1 MMSRWFRDNGLLR
14 ATWQYY
20 WRQPLQALLALFGIA
35 LGVAAISAMDSV
47 YEQASL
53 SHERGL
59 SGLYGPARYE
69 ITAADGNGLNEQ
81 SYVRL
86 RRQWGAI
93 AASPLLRGPV
103 QVARYQLELV
113 GVDPFALAAL
123 GVYPQAGESSTGA
136 ALERFDISTLL
147 RNPRA
152 VAMGAD
158 MAQRLNLTVG
168 DVFEANIA
176 GRQRRLELGL
186 VWQSVGWAEGWI
198 LTDIAQAQVWLERQG
213 LLDQI
218 LLAEEDTAL
227 LTAIEASLTEGVLLR
242 AVDDRRAVQR
252 MSQAFY
258 TNLRAMGLLAWL
270 LGIFLAY
277 NAYALMSRQRWREF
291 AHWRTLGVTPAEL
304 VRMLVVDAT
313 LLGLVGGLLGVWM
326 GRYLAALLL
335 PAVTTIGAA
344 FYDGAIAS
352 SIVPPTAWLKA
363 GLGPLAAWAALLP
376 LALAIYRLRAAQL
389 ARDLDE
395 PQQQRSKAKIAA
407 GIGLLSIL
415 IAMIL
420 RQQLAWGGADSVHLG
435 FAVLFLLFVGYAL
448 VVPWLTRVLLQLLPL
463 GERLSAALLR
473 QHLSRQGVAQAAFVI
488 ALAAGLG
495 IGVMIQ
501 SFRDSVVDWLGQV
514 LWAEHYISVP
524 NGASNS
530 PLTAQRLAE
539 LRRVDGVIHAGG
551 VRTSRRQADDGTW
564 YNLNAYALEMES
576 LRRFPLFSGHVN
588 QAYERWQAGE
598 GWFVNEA
605 LARLRGIEVGDV
617 IAVQAG
623 AEWVRLPVL
632 AINADYSADEGALVM
647 AWSHYAQRFRDP
659 NLDAMG
665 LVTASGVQWSPV
677 RARVEALLPPE
688 TAVRWVS
695 QQGIYQRS
703 LEVFD
708 QTFSVTHAG
717 RWLILLIAL
726 VAVAGAMV
734 AMVMAQR
741 PWLGT
746 LRALGVTP
754 AGLMMVIVEQGLILG
769 FVAACLALPL
779 GIGVSWVL
787 AQDIMRVSFGWLLP
801 VKLQWGH
808 MAFIF
813 IQSFVVVIV
822 ASLYPA
828 WRWRHENLRQGG
840 GR

>member
-1 MMSRWFRDNGLLR
+1 MNNGLLR

-59 SGLYGPARYE
+59 SGLYGPARHE
-69 ITAADGNGLNEQ
+69 ITAADGTGLDEQ
-81 SYVRL
+81 VYVRL
-86 RRQWGAI
+86 RREWGAL
-93 AASPLLRGPV
+93 AASPLLRGPL
-103 QVARYQLELV
+103 QVDRYSLELV
-113 GVDPFALAAL
+113 GVDPFALNAL
-123 GVYPQAGESSTGA
+123 GVDPQADGEGDDQA
-136 ALERFDISTLL
+136 RNRFDISALL
-147 RNPRA
+147 QNPRA

-158 MAQRLNLTVG
+158 MAQRLNLAVG
-168 DVFEANIA
+168 DTFDANIA
-176 GRQRRLELGL
+176 GRQQTLELGL
-186 VWQSVGWAEGWI
+186 VWPSVGWAEGWV
-198 LTDIAQAQVWLERQG
+198 LTDIAQAQVWLKRQG

-218 LLAEEDTAL
+218 LLTEDNPERLQAITDL
-227 LTAIEASLTEGVLLR
+227 LADGVLLR

-304 VRMLVVDAT
+304 LRMLVFDAT
-313 LLGLVGGLLGVWM
+313 ILGLIGGLLGVWM

-335 PAVTTIGAA
+335 PAVTSIGAA

-352 SIVPPTAWLKA
+352 SIVPPTAWFKA

-407 GIGLLSIL
+407 LIGLLSIVA
-415 IAMIL
+415 AMIL
-420 RQQLAWGGADSVHLG
+420 RQQLAWGGVDSVHLG
-435 FAVLFLLFVGYAL
+435 FTVLFLLFVGYAL
-448 VVPWLTRVLLQLLPL
+448 LVPWSTRWVLQVLPL

-530 PLTAQRLAE
+530 PLTAERLAQ
-539 LRRVDGVIHAGG
+539 LRMVDGVIRAGG
-551 VRTSRRQADDGTW
+551 VRTSRRQAEDGTW
-564 YNLNAYALEMES
+564 YNLNAYALDMES
-576 LRRFPLFSGHVN
+576 LRRFPLFSGHME

-617 IAVQAG
+617 IALQAG
-623 AEWVRLPVL
+623 SDLVRLPVL

-647 AWSHYAQRFRDP
+647 AWPHYARRFHDP

-665 LVTASGVQWSPV
+665 LVTADGQQWPPI
-677 RARVEALLPPE
+677 RERVEALLPPE

-754 AGLMMVIVEQGLILG
+754 AGLMLVIVEQGLILG
-769 FVAACLALPL
+769 FIAAGLALPL

-801 VKLQWGH
+801 VQLQWAPMG
-808 MAFIF
+808 FIF
-813 IQSFVVVIV
+813 VQSFIVVLV
-822 ASLYPA
+822 ASVYPA